1 MSEVHDAI
9 IIGGGPAGSTA
20 ALLLARAGW
29 SVALLERKVFPRR
42 KVCGEYL
49 SATNLPLFD
58 HLGIGARFRALA
70 GPPVKRVGLFAGD
83 TIAQSKLPPLSSR
96 DPEWGRALARE
107 HLDTWLG
114 DQARAEGVEVCQ
126 PWTVDELADEGAVYA
141 CEARSMETDALET
154 IRAPIVI
161 AAHGSWEPGR
171 LPTQAARQPGLP
183 ADLLAFKA
191 HFRDSELP
199 EGLMPLLAF
208 PGGYGGMVHCG
219 DGLVSLSCCVRRDQ
233 LARLRAGQAGD
244 ASDAVLAHIQ
254 ASCLGV
260 RKALTAATRDG
271 PWLAAGPIRPGVRLN
286 SFGGVFPIGNAAGES
301 HPVIAEGISM
311 AMQSAWILC
320 RLLIDWRRQSGTRP
334 ALALVARRYA
344 KSWREAFL
352 PRLNTSRV
360 LAEWAMRPALVAS
373 VLPFI
378 WSCPTMMT
386 WIARLSGKAQQIV
399 RSPSKPVAISTGPR
413 KDNP

>member
-1 MSEVHDAI
+1 MSEFHDAI

-29 SVALLERKVFPRR
+29 SVALVERKVFPRR

-58 HLGIGARFRALA
+58 YLGIGARFRALA
-70 GPPVKRVGLFAGD
+70 GPPVKRVGLFAAN
-83 TIAQSKLPPLSSR
+83 TIIHSKLPPLSPR
-96 DPEWGRALARE
+96 DPEWGRALTRA
-107 HLDTWLG
+107 HLDTWLV
-114 DQARAEGVEVCQ
+114 DQARAEGVDVRQ
-126 PWTVDELADEGAVYA
+126 PWMVDGLADEGDRYV
-141 CEARSMETDALET
+141 CEARSLETDARQT
-154 IRAPIVI
+154 MRAPIVL
-161 AAHGSWEPGR
+161 AAHGSWEPGP
-171 LPTQAARQPGLP
+171 LPTQSARQPCLP

-191 HFRDSELP
+191 HFRNSELP

-233 LARLRAGQAGD
+233 LARLRASQPGD
-244 ASDAVLAHIQ
+244 AGDAVLAHIQ
-254 ASCLGV
+254 QSCLGV
-260 RKALTAATRDG
+260 RKALALATRDG

-320 RLLIDWRRQSGTRP
+320 KLLIDWRQRSGARSTLPR
-334 ALALVARRYA
+334 VASRYA
-344 KSWREAFL
+344 ESWRAAFL
-352 PRLNTSRV
+352 ARLNTARV

-399 RSPSKPVAISTGPR
+399 RSPMKNVAISP
-413 KDNP
+413 